1 MSGIRRFSQAIACTS
16 VMLLSSAASWGQ
28 GAVTQVLEE
37 VVGFTDGAAIRV
49 NRDDEATV
57 ISQLDVVGSD
67 FRACELTAAGLVC
80 LQGAD
85 IYLWD
90 TPAPLEEG
98 VSATATGDWL
108 FSCADANLPFDT
120 KKGGENSCTSATA
133 NAAGDAFVLGGK
145 DNGRSNE
152 IVHVV
157 KSEVCPQYY
166 IELDDYI
173 DKDTGPEYCF
183 KSLAPGRP
191 LIITLELTKN
201 DSSLPPGVLVLEER
215 TRATLVEFDGTSTDL
230 GDSKGWGLSG
240 NERLTGI
247 TALRLDESFGP
258 IAENDFILGTTTKN
272 RIIALS
278 TDAAAPGNFPVFDI
292 QVSRD
297 DRSLNSG
304 DECVFEGPQSPISTG
319 FKSGL
324 VYVTD
329 GLYCDLLVLK
339 PVASS
344 DHPFELS
351 QDTVVDT
358 QTATKRF
365 ALEGVTAA
373 PGITINLATCESQGE
388 CNIVGEDIVLKNLQ
402 LASGSASSA
411 IAYQIKNLPDCRY
424 IPETCVQLEQFS
436 DGYNGSTVDEA
447 VAFLKAENV
456 IVGAGDSPGGWQLNV
471 KELLPAEVTDTVV
484 IPDPFLISR
493 FWRAPSNLE
502 DADTDNDFIWEA
514 LFVDAKGVVVED
526 TFEITFDTFK
536 LVTSGLAFDCEE
548 PAQNPFEQHVLTTV
562 SEHFFSGTGEY
573 RDTMTNAPGC
583 GSYKSFGGRTSLK
596 SYSFV
601 PTPCS
606 VSDGVVSQDYI
617 DWDSDGVCAYV
628 GQKPEAVE
636 VVDDAVFMKTLLSLW
651 GDYGDVLR
659 NFACRPG
666 DDQSSGQPL
675 LASDCTNSLI
685 PTYENGTDK
694 LAKCWDALRTP
705 KQSAGDQ
712 NCSAWLSQTN
722 NLRSKAVTATQNA
735 PALDTSGFPDPAN
748 RKGELLYRIDV
759 MLNLYYS
766 RVVPSIPAAGFF
778 EPPIN

>member
-1 MSGIRRFSQAIACTS
+1 
-16 VMLLSSAASWGQ
+16 MLLSSAASWGQ

-90 TPAPLEEG
+90 TPAPLDA
-98 VSATATGDWL
+98 SALATATGDWL
-108 FSCADANLPFDT
+108 FSCADANLPFD
-120 KKGGENSCTSATA
+120 KKKDGVNSCTSATA
-133 NAAGDAFVLGGK
+133 SAAGDAFVLGGK
-145 DNGRSNE
+145 DNGKANE
-152 IVHVV
+152 IVHIV
-157 KSEVCPQYY
+157 KSDVCDGGYA
-166 IELDDYI
+166 ELDNYI
-173 DKDTGPEYCF
+173 DKGTGPKYCF
-183 KSLAPGRP
+183 TSLAPGRP

-215 TRATLVEFDGTSTDL
+215 TRATLVEFDGTSSDL
-230 GDSKGWGLSG
+230 GDSKDWGLSG

-278 TDAAAPGNFPVFDI
+278 TEDAAAPGSFPVFDI

-297 DRSLNSG
+297 DRSLASG

-319 FKSGL
+319 FKSGF

-339 PVASS
+339 PGPSN
-344 DHPFELS
+344 DYPFELS
-351 QDTVVDT
+351 QETVVDT
-358 QTATKRF
+358 QTATKQF

-373 PGITINLATCESQGE
+373 PGITINLATCVSAGE
-388 CNIVGEDIVLKNLQ
+388 CKIVGEDIVLKNLQ

-424 IPETCVQLEQFS
+424 IPETCVGLEPFS
-436 DGYNGSTVDEA
+436 ADYANWTGTA
-447 VAFLKAENV
+447 VQFLKDRGV
-456 IVGAGDSPGGWQLNV
+456 IVGDLADGPGGWQLNV
-471 KELLPAEVTDTVV
+471 KELLPAEVTDTVD

-493 FWRAPSNLE
+493 FWRAPNGDPLDPE
-502 DADTDNDFIWEA
+502 KDFIWEA

-526 TFEITFDTFK
+526 TFEITFDTLA
-536 LVTSGLAFDCEE
+536 LVTSGLAFDCED
-548 PAQNPFEQHVLTTV
+548 PVGDPFGQHVLTTV
-562 SEHFFSGTGEY
+562 SENFFSGTGEY

-583 GSYKSFGGRTSLK
+583 GSFKSFGGRTSLK
-596 SYSFV
+596 PYSLV
-601 PTPCS
+601 PTSCS
-606 VSDGVVSQDYI
+606 VAPGTFPSPDYI
-617 DWDSDGVCAYV
+617 DWDSDGVCTI
-628 GQKPEAVE
+628 GAVDE
-636 VVDDAVFMKTLLSLW
+636 VVDDAVFMKTLLTLW
-651 GDYGDVLR
+651 GDFGDVLR
-659 NFACRPG
+659 NFACSAG
-666 DDQSSGQPL
+666 DGQLSGQPL
-675 LASDCTNSLI
+675 LGSDCNSLI

-694 LAKCWDALRTP
+694 LAKCWDALKTP

-712 NCSAWLSQTN
+712 NCSAWLSQTA
-722 NLRSKAVTATQNA
+722 NLRNAIVIATDDA
-735 PALDTSGFPDPAN
+735 PALISAGDFLDPAN
-748 RKGELLYRIDV
+748 RKGELRVRIDV

-766 RVVPSIPAAGFF
+766 RIVPFLDGGYV
-778 EPPIN
+778 EP